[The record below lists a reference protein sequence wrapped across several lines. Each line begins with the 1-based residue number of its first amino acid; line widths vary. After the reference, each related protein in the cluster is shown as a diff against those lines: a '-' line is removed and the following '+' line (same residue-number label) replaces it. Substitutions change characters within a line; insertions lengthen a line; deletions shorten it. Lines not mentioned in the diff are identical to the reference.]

1 MFFLVENFKNIDRF
15 EGNGR
20 CICSV
25 LFYFKWSPT
34 YKSGNRHS
42 EPRTSEYRRKKKTP
56 DVADLIRV
64 SELQME
70 QFVRGGS
77 MEGAPFVANPSFVQ
91 AYLLLVSLGK
101 WVRVGVQGSN
111 H

>member
-1 MFFLVENFKNIDRF
+1 MSENRQA
-15 EGNGR
+15 
-20 CICSV
+20 
-25 LFYFKWSPT
+25 
-34 YKSGNRHS
+34 
-42 EPRTSEYRRKKKTP
+42 EPGTSEYRRRKKKP
-56 DVADLIRV
+56 DVPDLIRV

-70 QFVRGGS
+70 QFVRGGW
-77 MEGAPFVANPSFVQ
+77 MEGAPFVANPSFLQ